1 MCWLRI
7 SSFASMCKR
16 PQAPLPQSSPADAGV
31 RSPQGPPG
39 GSQPA
44 SRKLGGQKGTAE
56 RRGKGIQGMSYR
68 KGSGLVFNHRTEA
81 CDPL

>member
-7 SSFASMCKR
+7 SSFASMCEHPR
-16 PQAPLPQSSPADAGV
+16 APLPQSSPADAGV

-44 SRKLGGQKGTAE
+44 SWKPCGQKGTAE
-56 RRGKGIQGMSYR
+56 RRGKGTQGMSYR
-68 KGSGLVFNHRTEA
+68 KGSGLVFNHRIEA